1 MATEEFSSKS
11 QEFWYIMGKVMS
23 FFPVIAL
30 VGCIIAYCVGSSREN
45 YIKQYKLQIS
55 YYFLDIMLLWLIG
68 LKEVRMNLRTCFLI

>member
-1 MATEEFSSKS
+1 MANQEFSSKS

-45 YIKQYKLQIS
+45 YIKQYGIKIYDS
-55 YYFLDIMLLWLIG
+55 KLDITLL
-68 LKEVRMNLRTCFLI
+68 

>member
-1 MATEEFSSKS
+1 MANQEFSSKS

-45 YIKQYKLQIS
+45 YIKQYGIKI
-55 YYFLDIMLLWLIG
+55 
-68 LKEVRMNLRTCFLI
+68 